1 MDPLLEDLEF
11 LLSVHPENHELTVE
25 DVVAGRELELG
36 EVPAEW
42 LAVARLEEALVARYE
57 GQGTET
63 VPLRLVR
70 PFLAL
75 RAALRGRARAA
86 ASPGARAR
94 ASPHRSDLPAPN
106 SLFRTLNRGNTTF
119 VAYQPLLEPDSLQL
133 FLNEVSRHRLLTA
146 EEEVDLAQRNERG
159 DFDAKERMVNANLR
173 LVVSIAKHYRGQD
186 IPLTDLIQEGIL
198 GLIRAVE
205 KFDWRRGLKFSTYA
219 TPWIRQSIERGI
231 AYKARTIRIPVHVL
245 QRERKIHRT
254 VPALTA
260 RYGRE
265 PTDEELA
272 GEVEL
277 PVHQVREVREAA
289 RTVTSLDR
297 PVGEDDGTSLG
308 ELVASEDEEP
318 VEGVDREVREQVVQ
332 RAVSEL
338 PPPEREIL
346 RRRYGLTD
354 DGRAADGRAGRAQ
367 PRRVTRRGAPA
378 RALRTRAPRSHA
390 RARGRARSGLTVLSE
405 QQCSL

>member
-1 MDPLLEDLEF
+1 
-11 LLSVHPENHELTVE
+11 
-25 DVVAGRELELG
+25 VA
-36 EVPAEW
+36 
-42 LAVARLEEALVARYE
+42 
-57 GQGTET
+57 Q
-63 VPLRLVR
+63 
-70 PFLAL
+70 
-75 RAALRGRARAA
+75 
-86 ASPGARAR
+86 
-94 ASPHRSDLPAPN
+94 
-106 SLFRTLNRGNTTF
+106 
-119 VAYQPLLEPDSLQL
+119 QPLLEPDSLQL

-146 EEEVDLAQRNERG
+146 DEEVDLSQRIERG
-159 DFDAKERMVNANLR
+159 DFAAKERMVNSNLR

-186 IPLTDLIQEGIL
+186 VPLTDLIQEGIL

-245 QRERKIHRT
+245 QRERKIRRT
-254 VPALTA
+254 VPVLTA

-272 GEVEL
+272 SEVEL

-308 ELVASEDEEP
+308 ELFPSDKEEP
-318 VEGVDREVREQVVQ
+318 VEEVEREVREQVVK

-338 PPPEREIL
+338 PAPQREIL
-346 RRRYGLTD
+346 CRRYGLTD
-354 DGRAADGRAGRAQ
+354 D
-367 PRRVTRRGAPA
+367 RRPQTVEQVVRSLGVTRAEVRQLEHL
-378 RALRTRAPRSHA
+378 ALERLAHTRELEAVREVA
-390 RARGRARSGLTVLSE
+390 
-405 QQCSL
+405 

>member
-1 MDPLLEDLEF
+1 
-11 LLSVHPENHELTVE
+11 
-25 DVVAGRELELG
+25 VA
-36 EVPAEW
+36 PQA
-42 LAVARLEEALVARYE
+42 
-57 GQGTET
+57 
-63 VPLRLVR
+63 
-70 PFLAL
+70 
-75 RAALRGRARAA
+75 
-86 ASPGARAR
+86 
-94 ASPHRSDLPAPN
+94 
-106 SLFRTLNRGNTTF
+106 
-119 VAYQPLLEPDSLQL
+119 LLEPDSLQL

-146 EEEVDLAQRNERG
+146 GEETELAQRIERG
-159 DFDAKERMVNANLR
+159 DFEAKERMVNSNLR

-186 IPLTDLIQEGIL
+186 VPLTDLIQEGIL

-245 QRERKIHRT
+245 QRERKIRRR
-254 VPALTA
+254 VPELTA

-272 GEVEL
+272 SDIEL

-297 PVGEDDGTSLG
+297 PVGEDEATSLG
-308 ELVASEDEEP
+308 ELVPSDDAEP
-318 VEGVDREVREQVVQ
+318 VEEVDREARERVVE
-332 RAVSEL
+332 RAVSAL

-354 DGRAADGRAGRAQ
+354 DRRPQTVEQVVRSLGVSRAEVRQ
-367 PRRVTRRGAPA
+367 LEHL
-378 RALRTRAPRSHA
+378 ALERLARTRELEAVREVA
-390 RARGRARSGLTVLSE
+390 
-405 QQCSL
+405 

>member
-1 MDPLLEDLEF
+1 M
-11 LLSVHPENHELTVE
+11 
-25 DVVAGRELELG
+25 A
-36 EVPAEW
+36 
-42 LAVARLEEALVARYE
+42 
-57 GQGTET
+57 Q
-63 VPLRLVR
+63 
-70 PFLAL
+70 
-75 RAALRGRARAA
+75 
-86 ASPGARAR
+86 
-94 ASPHRSDLPAPN
+94 
-106 SLFRTLNRGNTTF
+106 
-119 VAYQPLLEPDSLQL
+119 YQPLPEPDSLQL

-159 DFDAKERMVNANLR
+159 DFEAKERMVNANLR

-254 VPALTA
+254 VPTLTA

-308 ELVASEDEEP
+308 ELFASEEEEP
-318 VEGVDREVREQVVQ
+318 VEGVNREVREQVVQ

-354 DGRAADGRAGRAQ
+354 DGRPQTVEQVVRSLGVSRAEVRQLEHCALE
-367 PRRVTRRGAPA
+367 RLSHTRELEAVREVA
-378 RALRTRAPRSHA
+378 
-390 RARGRARSGLTVLSE
+390 
-405 QQCSL
+405 

>member
-1 MDPLLEDLEF
+1 VAHKPL
-11 LLSVHPENHELTVE
+11 P
-25 DVVAGRELELG
+25 
-36 EVPAEW
+36 
-42 LAVARLEEALVARYE
+42 
-57 GQGTET
+57 
-63 VPLRLVR
+63 
-70 PFLAL
+70 
-75 RAALRGRARAA
+75 
-86 ASPGARAR
+86 
-94 ASPHRSDLPAPN
+94 
-106 SLFRTLNRGNTTF
+106 
-119 VAYQPLLEPDSLQL
+119 EPDSLQL

-146 EEEVDLAQRNERG
+146 DEEIDLAQRIERG
-159 DFDAKERMVNANLR
+159 DFEAKERMVNSNLR

-245 QRERKIHRT
+245 QRERKIHRS
-254 VPALTA
+254 VPVLTA

-265 PTDEELA
+265 PTDDELA
-272 GEVEL
+272 SEVEL

-308 ELVASEDEEP
+308 ELFPSDEEEP
-318 VEGVDREVREQVVQ
+318 VEEVDREVREQVVQ

-346 RRRYGLTD
+346 CRRYGLTD
-354 DGRAADGRAGRAQ
+354 DRRPQTVEQVVRSLGVSRAEVRQ
-367 PRRVTRRGAPA
+367 LEHL
-378 RALRTRAPRSHA
+378 ALERLSRTQELEAVREVA
-390 RARGRARSGLTVLSE
+390 
-405 QQCSL
+405 